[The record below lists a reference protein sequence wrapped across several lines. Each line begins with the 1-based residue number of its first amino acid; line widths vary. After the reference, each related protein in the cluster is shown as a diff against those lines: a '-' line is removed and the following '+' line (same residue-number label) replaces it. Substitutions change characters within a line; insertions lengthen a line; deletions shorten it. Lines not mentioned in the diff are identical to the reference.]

1 MVHFIHLHIF
11 NMSYKL
17 TIKRSKRIFDQYSCH
32 SSYDDKKSYSR
43 KSSDIKLQKA
53 RDFKIM
59 NQNCYPPSF

>member
-1 MVHFIHLHIF
+1 
-11 NMSYKL
+11 MSYKL